1 MFVRNIPRPKE
12 TDSSI
17 IFNTQFFLPFL
28 CSIVIELISLIAMLL
43 VRNLFVLP
51 IKVILSLDI
60 SINFPANLFSELPYC
75 TSKCLPNLYLNCLL
89 PFFATNI
96 QSEWP
101 IGVMVADNTLED
113 KNRKGISKIYKNKK
127 SDFRLWSFEEKGG
140 RSMQ

>member
-1 MFVRNIPRPKE
+1 M
-12 TDSSI
+12 
-17 IFNTQFFLPFL
+17 
-28 CSIVIELISLIAMLL
+28 SLIAMLL
-43 VRNLFVLP
+43 LRNLFLFP

-60 SINFPANLFSELPYC
+60 SINSPANLLSEFPYC

-89 PFFATNI
+89 PFFATKI
-96 QSEWP
+96 KSEWP

-127 SDFRLWSFEEKGG
+127 SDFRLLSFEELGG